1 MKKTNKKS
9 KTSKTNFRKFI
20 TSSKK
25 KVFAGKNAE
34 QNEEIIK
41 QAKNTEI
48 VLHTKEA
55 GSPFVNIKGKATA
68 KDIREAA
75 VFCAKHSR
83 KWKKAKRKPSTI
95 DIHYFKG
102 KDVFKTTDMKTGTF
116 GVTNHKNIKIKKK
129 EIESLDKLDKS
140 NNSNKNV
147 H

>member
-1 MKKTNKKS
+1 MKKTN

-20 TSSKK
+20 TPSKK

-48 VLHTKEA
+48 VLHSKDA
-55 GSPFVNIKGKATA
+55 GSPFVNIKGKATK
-68 KDIREAA
+68 KDIKEAA
-75 VFCAKHSR
+75 IFCAKHSR
-83 KWKKAKRKPSTI
+83 KWKQAKRKPNI
-95 DIHYFKG
+95 INIHYFKG

-129 EIESLDKLDKS
+129 EIESLDNLDKL
-140 NNSNKNV
+140 NKNV
-147 H
+147 Y